1 MVRVQ
6 SWLLSPAMAG
16 LSLDDSWRRAFLV
29 PAALLLLA
37 AAAVL
42 GLGVDCPKASQ
53 RHESTAV
60 AESDRSFLARA

>member
-6 SWLLSPAMAG
+6 SWLLSPAMGG
-16 LSLDDSWRRAFLV
+16 LSLDDSWRRAFLA

-42 GLGVDCPKASQ
+42 GLGVDCPKASK
-53 RHESTAV
+53 RESTAV